1 MTTQTEYFYGY
12 FESVI
17 GLVEVCANSAGIKSI
32 YFVDEKKS
40 NTTDSELTQK
50 TVEQLAQYFAGERI
64 EFDLPLEASGTAF
77 QKKVWQALTQI
88 PHGQTCSYGDIA
100 NKLGNPKAVRA
111 VGAANGKNPISIVVP
126 CHRVIG
132 ANGTLTGY
140 AGGLKRKSFLLTLE
154 SPSWQGELLQ

>member
-1 MTTQTEYFYGY
+1 MTNSTKQYHSYFR
-12 FESVI
+12 SPI
-17 GLVEVCANSAGIKSI
+17 GLVEVCGTELGITSI
-32 YFVDEKKS
+32 YFVEEEKTNFTQNYVTQNAVSQLSDYFEGKR
-40 NTTDSELTQK
+40 TD
-50 TVEQLAQYFAGERI
+50 
-64 EFDLPLEASGTAF
+64 FDLPLLASGTAF
-77 QKKVWQALTQI
+77 QKQVWQALCEI

-140 AGGLKRKSFLLTLE
+140 AGGLNRKSFLLELE
-154 SPSWQGELLQ
+154 NPSSQGDLLR